1 MEITTRLTK
10 LKTITASKKAK
21 SAGSRTISNRIPVGA
36 LSSVLALGSLCMVG
50 NSMAQIAP
58 NTLPVPAARV
68 YNSISVDQMAG
79 ILGSLGISSRAV
91 PAEGIATRGLAAQ
104 VSGGGAF
111 SVRFLGCADKVNGT
125 GCNLILLRT
134 ALNNSGVSYQDL
146 NSFNISAIA
155 TKAVNLPDR
164 NLVAFLR
171 TSLIRGGVGTEQLQG
186 QVAIFL
192 SDMELYVKT
201 QLGATSVNYDERSS
215 DLSTRKPSDEK
226 ISQIGKS
233 AGKDSSPVKIS
244 ATQVDVSDL
253 ADAILL
259 ENAIT
264 NTRSVRFMNEEI
276 AGFLQ

>member
-10 LKTITASKKAK
+10 LKTITDSKKAK
-21 SAGSRTISNRIPVGA
+21 SAGRRSISNRIVAGA
-36 LSSVLALGSLCMVG
+36 LSSVLALCMMG

-58 NTLPVPAARV
+58 NTLPTPAAQV
-68 YNSISVDQMAG
+68 YNSISVDQMAE
-79 ILGSLGISSRAV
+79 ILGSLGIASRAI
-91 PAEGIATRGLAAQ
+91 PAEGIASRGLAAQ

-111 SVRFLGCADKVNGT
+111 SVRFLGCADRVNGT

-134 ALNNSGVSYQDL
+134 ALNNSGVSYEDL

-155 TKAVNLPDR
+155 TKAVNLPNR
-164 NLVAFLR
+164 NIVAFLR

-192 SDMELYVKT
+192 SDMDLYVKT

-215 DLSTRKPSDEK
+215 ELSTRKPADEK

-233 AGKDSSPVKIS
+233 AGNDGSPVKAS
-244 ATQVDVSDL
+244 AAKSDNSDVADDL
-253 ADAILL
+253 LL

-276 AGFLQ
+276 AGFLK